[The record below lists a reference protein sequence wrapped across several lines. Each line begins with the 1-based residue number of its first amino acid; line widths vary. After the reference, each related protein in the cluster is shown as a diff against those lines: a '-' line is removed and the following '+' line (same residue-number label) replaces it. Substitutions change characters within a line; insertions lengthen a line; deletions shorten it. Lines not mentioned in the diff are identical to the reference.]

1 MMAQPMAAGADVVA
15 RLMRGLRQGSGEAK
29 RELVAMLFPEL
40 RRLAALKMKRERVN
54 HTLQP
59 TALVSE
65 LYLELLKLRRLED
78 RAYADDQEKAAFLG
92 LAGQIM
98 NRMLIHH
105 ARPLARRIERVE
117 IDAEMP
123 ANCGIAAL
131 NSVEDALNK
140 LEEIDPRFRT
150 VVEMKIFEGRTGGEI
165 AQLLG
170 CSPRTVASCWN
181 FARNWLRK
189 EWLGKQ
195 M

>member
-1 MMAQPMAAGADVVA
+1 MANQTAAGADVVA
-15 RLMRGLRQGSGEAK
+15 RLMRGLRQGNGEAK

-40 RRLAALKMKRERVN
+40 RRLAALKMKRERIN

-65 LYLELLKLRRLED
+65 LYLELLKIRRLED
-78 RAYADDQEKAAFLG
+78 RAYADDNEKAAFLG

-117 IDAEMP
+117 IEEELPGDC
-123 ANCGIAAL
+123 NLAAL
-131 NSVEDALNK
+131 NNVENALND
-140 LEEIDPRFRT
+140 LERIDPRFRA
-150 VVEMKIFEGRTGGEI
+150 VVEMKIFEGRTGEEI

-189 EWLGKQ
+189 EWVGIL

>member
-1 MMAQPMAAGADVVA
+1 MTPQAAISPDVIA
-15 RLMRGLRQGSGEAK
+15 RLMRGLRQGSRDAK

-65 LYLELLKLRRLED
+65 LYLELLKLRGLED
-78 RAYADDQEKAAFLG
+78 RAYADDREKAAFLG

-105 ARPLARRIERVE
+105 ARPLARRVERVE
-117 IDAEMP
+117 IDDDSAIES
-123 ANCGIAAL
+123 GLSAL
-131 NSVEDALNK
+131 NNVESALEG
-140 LEEIDPRFRT
+140 LEQIDPRFRA
-150 VVEMKIFEGRTGGEI
+150 VVEMKVFEGRTGEEI
-165 AQLLG
+165 AQRLG
-170 CSPRTVASCWN
+170 CSPRTVVSYWN

-189 EWLGKQ
+189 EWAEKRA
-195 M
+195 